1 MFSWQCSVTAWV
13 WMWQGGLDRR
23 RRRQMERCDYKE
35 KEEVLGILSL
45 VSRVGHMF
53 YLKKWRYLLKC
64 VEGVFVHISYTF
76 LNDSFLVLEVF
87 DLAASASNQVR
98 ADLLSQWCR
107 DGGILIISYSLFRII
122 VSYRGRSRRLKS
134 IFNES
139 LINPGE
145 GNQGAKGGH
154 S

>member
-1 MFSWQCSVTAWV
+1 M
-13 WMWQGGLDRR
+13 
-23 RRRQMERCDYKE
+23 
-35 KEEVLGILSL
+35 
-45 VSRVGHMF
+45 
-53 YLKKWRYLLKC
+53 KC

-76 LNDSFLVLEVF
+76 LNDSFLLLVLEVF

-145 GNQGAKGGH
+145 GKSGCQGGAQLEHDSAELGMEGH
-154 S
+154 GDRRHQAVIVQVK